1 MLILCSGKV
10 YYNLLKAKEDHNI
23 DNVIIARMEMLYPF
37 PDKDVSQYLKR
48 FKKVKDV
55 VWCQEEPRN
64 MGSWQYIAPRI
75 QELLQRGQKLSYVG
89 RQASASPAEIGRAS
103 CRDRVQIGGQ

>member
-1 MLILCSGKV
+1 
-10 YYNLLKAKEDHNI
+10 
-23 DNVIIARMEMLYPF
+23 MLYPF

-75 QELLQRGQKLSYVG
+75 QELRQRGQKLSYVG
-89 RQASASPAEIGRAS
+89 RQASASPAAGQEKIHDAEQEKLVRTALNITEETEHRAW
-103 CRDRVQIGGQ
+103 RFVEELV

>member
-1 MLILCSGKV
+1 
-10 YYNLLKAKEDHNI
+10 
-23 DNVIIARMEMLYPF
+23 MLYPF
-37 PDKDVSQYLKR
+37 PDKDVSKYLKR

-89 RQASASPAEIGRAS
+89 RQASASPAAGQRSEERRVGKECRGR
-103 CRDRVQIGGQ
+103 RRPGQARTTRGESTT